1 MNAIKLVVF
10 DWAGTTVD
18 HGSVAPVVAFQRAF
32 VRHGVEVTAAEA
44 RGPMGLHKEDHLRA
58 LLRLGTV
65 AQRWQQAHGRAWSE
79 ADVGSLYRDFTTA
92 QMEALESR
100 GRLVPD
106 LLEVVDALRRIG
118 VSIGATTGYFRA
130 AAERVH
136 AAAAAQGYCP
146 DAAACADDVPA
157 GRPAPWMMFRVMEA
171 LGVYP
176 PSAVVKVGDTVP
188 DVQEGFSAGA
198 WSVAVLRTGSEVGC
212 TEEEWEAL
220 PAPDRQD
227 RLQAAR
233 RKLLAAGAHAAIE
246 TLAELPACIE
256 DFSRRLGRGDKP

>member
-1 MNAIKLVVF
+1 MNDIRLVVL

-32 VRHGVEVTAAEA
+32 ARHGVEITAAEA

-58 LLRLGTV
+58 LLRMD
-65 AQRWQQAHGRAWSE
+65 AIARRWQQAHGRAWSE
-79 ADVGSLYRDFTTA
+79 EDVAGLYRTFSAA
-92 QMEALESR
+92 QMEALEAHN
-100 GRLVPD
+100 RLVPG
-106 LLEVVDALRRIG
+106 LLQMVAALRRAG
-118 VSIGATTGYFRA
+118 LRIGATTGYFRA
-130 AAERVH
+130 AAERVY
-136 AAAAAQGYCP
+136 AAAAAQGYFP
-146 DAAACADDVPA
+146 DATSCAEDVPG
-157 GRPAPWMMFRVMEA
+157 GRPAPWMIFRVMEA
-171 LGVYP
+171 LAVYP

-188 DVQEGFSAGA
+188 DVQEGLAAGA

-220 PAPDRQD
+220 AAPERQG
-227 RLQAAR
+227 RLEAAR

-256 DFSRRLGRGDKP
+256 DLTRRLDRGERP